1 VYCEAGRQWASP
13 GPTLD
18 GIEVPHVVPFAAVL
32 GATQVQALVVLF
44 VVLPF
49 VVAAATIAFVSWR
62 SKGDPPPVRTSTIL
76 AEGYPAEAEVLAVKT
91 LGGFLD
97 MRPMVRFSLQ
107 VNEGPGEAPYELEV
121 VQSLPREVAREIRA
135 GDVLEV
141 RLTAD
146 RSAGAVVWGGPATP
160 GREHRP

>member
-1 VYCEAGRQWASP
+1 MAQPA
-13 GPTLD
+13 PTLD
-18 GIEVPHVVPFAAVL
+18 GIEVSRALSFGAVL
-32 GATQVQALVVLF
+32 GVTQVQALVLLF

-49 VVAAATIAFVSWR
+49 VVAGGVIAFVSWR
-62 SKGDPPPVRTSTIL
+62 WKGRPPPVRTSTIL
-76 AEGYPAEAEVLAVKT
+76 AEGYPAEAEVLGLKT

-97 MRPMVRFSLQ
+97 MRPMVRFSLR
-107 VNEGPGEAPYELEV
+107 VNAGSGEAPFELEV
-121 VQSLPREVAREIRA
+121 VQSVPRDVIREIQA

>member
-1 VYCEAGRQWASP
+1 VRSP
-13 GPTLD
+13 EPTLD
-18 GIEVPHVVPFAAVL
+18 GIEVPHAVPFAAVL
-32 GATQVQALVVLF
+32 GVTQVQALVLLF
-44 VVLPF
+44 VLLPL
-49 VVAAATIAFVSWR
+49 VVAAVVIAFVSWR
-62 SKGDPPPVRTSTIL
+62 WRGDPPPIRTSTIL
-76 AEGYPAEAEVLAVKT
+76 AEGYPAEAEVLAVKR

-97 MRPMVRFSLQ
+97 MRPMVRFALR
-107 VNEGPGEAPYELEV
+107 VNAGPSETPFELEV
-121 VQSLPREVAREIRA
+121 VQSLPADVAREIRP